1 MVDVTAVKGQENSI
15 YVPYRTI
22 TFFYGEYEHYCLHH
36 NKRDFGSLSTF
47 RRAFGNVCKN
57 LYQKKG
63 VVLKLSGG
71 HGEFNL
77 YELNRYK

>member
-1 MVDVTAVKGQENSI
+1 MVDVTAVKGQQDSI

-47 RRAFGNVCKN
+47 RRAFVNVCQDLLRN
-57 LYQKKG
+57 KG

-71 HGEFNL
+71 HGKINL
-77 YELNRYK
+77 NKLNRYQ